1 MLISPLLSLHP
12 VLLPRLKLRNLL
24 HFPSLLLPLLSLPY
38 LPLSLPMLDH
48 NLMQQLRRLCVRPR
62 KYN

>member
-1 MLISPLLSLHP
+1 MLLSPLLSLHS
-12 VLLPRLKLRNLL
+12 VLLLRLKLRNLL
-24 HFPSLLLPLLSLPY
+24 HFPSLLLPLLSLPH

-48 NLMQQLRRLCVRPR
+48 NLMKQLRLLCARPR